1 MSVLKSDG
9 VVEGGTGEMKKKEK
23 EKKGGKKVMKILVVC
38 QYYYPEPFRIND
50 ICEELVKR
58 GHEVAI
64 VTGTPNYPM
73 GEIYKGYEN
82 GAKSDEVLNG
92 VKVHRC
98 KIMPRKTGTLNRF
111 LNYYSYPSQSSK
123 YINSLKEEFDVVFIN
138 QLSPV
143 MMAKAGIKYAKKHNV
158 KSVLYCLDLWPE
170 SLVAGGIGRTSPIY
184 KFFHIESAEIYKNV
198 DRILAT
204 SRSFSDYFE
213 SEFGIKNVGYLPQY
227 AEDLFNPTECGKKA
241 DEYIDLMFAGN
252 VGTAQSVKTVIEAAK
267 KCADLKML
275 RWHIVGDGI
284 ELENLKMM
292 SEGLPVTFHGRKPV
306 DEMPKYY
313 SMADAM
319 LVTMQKD
326 PVLSLTL
333 PGKVQSYMAAG
344 KPVIGAIDG
353 ETQKIVAEA
362 ECGFVAGAEDAT
374 ALEKV
379 VRQFVAVADREK
391 LGSNGRAYY
400 EKNFSR
406 KGFIDELE
414 NRLGE

>member
-1 MSVLKSDG
+1 
-9 VVEGGTGEMKKKEK
+9 
-23 EKKGGKKVMKILVVC
+23 MKILVIC

-58 GHEVAI
+58 GHEVTV

-73 GEIYKGYEN
+73 GEIYEGYEN
-82 GAKSDEVLNG
+82 GAKSDEVING

-98 KIMPRKTGTLNRF
+98 NILPRKTGAIHRF
-111 LNYYSYPSQSSK
+111 LNYYSYPLQSSK
-123 YINSLKEEFDVVFIN
+123 YINKLGDFDVVFIN

-170 SLVAGGIGRTSPIY
+170 SLVAGGIGRKSPIY
-184 KFFHIESAEIYKNV
+184 KLFHRESKKIYKNV
-198 DRILAT
+198 DGILAT
-204 SRSFSDYFE
+204 SRSFSDYFKN
-213 SEFGIKNVGYLPQY
+213 EFGIENVGYLPQY
-227 AEDLFNPTECGKKA
+227 AEDLFNPIECGKKV

-252 VGTAQSVKTVIEAAK
+252 VGTAQSVKTVIEVAK
-267 KCADLKML
+267 RCNDIKNL
-275 RWHIVGDGI
+275 RWHIVGDGV
-284 ELENLKMM
+284 ELEKLRKM
-292 SEGLPVTFHGRKPV
+292 SEGLSVIFHGRKPV

-344 KPVIGAIDG
+344 KPIIGAIDG
-353 ETQKIVAEA
+353 ETQKITAEA
-362 ECGFVAGAEDAT
+362 QCGLVAGAEDT
-374 ALEKV
+374 SGLEKV
-379 VRQFVAVADREK
+379 VRQFVSMEGKEK
-391 LGSNGRAYY
+391 LGSNGRIYY
-400 EKNFSR
+400 ENNFSR

-414 NRLGE
+414 KELKGFCR

>member
-1 MSVLKSDG
+1 
-9 VVEGGTGEMKKKEK
+9 MK
-23 EKKGGKKVMKILVVC
+23 VLVVC

-58 GHEVAI
+58 GHEVTV

-73 GEIYKGYEN
+73 GEIYRGYEN
-82 GAKSDEVLNG
+82 GAKSNEVLNG

-98 KIMPRKTGTLNRF
+98 KIIPRKKGTLHRF
-111 LNYYSYPSQSSK
+111 LNYYSYSAQSSK
-123 YINSLKEEFDVVFIN
+123 YISKLGEFDVVFIN

-170 SLVAGGIGRTSPIY
+170 SLVAGGIGRNSSIY
-184 KFFHIESAEIYKNV
+184 RFYHVESARIYKNV
-198 DRILAT
+198 DHILAT

-213 SEFGIKNVGYLPQY
+213 SEFSIKKVDYLPQY
-227 AEDLFNPTECGKKA
+227 AEDLFNPIECGKKA

-252 VGTAQSVKTVIEAAK
+252 VGTAQSVKTVIEAAIRCK
-267 KCADLKML
+267 DIENL

-284 ELENLKMM
+284 ELENLKKM
-292 SEGLPVTFHGRKPV
+292 SKGLLVTFHGRKPV
-306 DEMPKYY
+306 EEMPKYY

-319 LVTMQKD
+319 LVTMKKD
-326 PVLSLTL
+326 PILSLTL

-344 KPVIGAIDG
+344 KPVVGAVDG

-362 ECGFVAGAEDAT
+362 ECGFVASAEDA
-374 ALEKV
+374 AGLEKV
-379 VRQFVAVADREK
+379 VRRFVAEANRNK
-391 LGSNGRAYY
+391 LGNNGRAYY

-406 KGFIDELE
+406 RGFIDELE
-414 NRLGE
+414 KYLGER

>member
-1 MSVLKSDG
+1 
-9 VVEGGTGEMKKKEK
+9 
-23 EKKGGKKVMKILVVC
+23 MKILVVC

-58 GHEVAI
+58 GHEVTV

-73 GEIYKGYEN
+73 GEIYVGYEN

-98 KIMPRKTGTLNRF
+98 KIIPRKTGTLHRF
-111 LNYYSYPSQSSK
+111 LNYYSYTSQSSK
-123 YINSLKEEFDVVFIN
+123 YINNLKEKYDVVFIN

-184 KFFHIESAEIYKNV
+184 KFFNVESAKIYKNV

-227 AEDLFNPTECGKKA
+227 AEDLFNPTECGKKV

-252 VGTAQSVKTVIEAAK
+252 VGTAQSIKTVIETAGRCK
-267 KCADLKML
+267 DIRNL

-284 ELENLKMM
+284 ELENLKKM
-292 SEGLPVTFHGRKPV
+292 SEGLPVTFHGRKPI

-353 ETQKIVAEA
+353 ETQQVVAEA
-362 ECGFVAGAEDAT
+362 ECGFVAGSEDAA

-379 VRQFVAVADREK
+379 VRQFVAMEGREK

-414 NRLGE
+414 KRLGER